1 MKISFEILMQIRK
14 EDFRFCLHWFLRD
27 LPEFCYQLKKEGNR
41 NAVKQKQ
48 AVRDYAE
55 NLRGSIVSTNT
66 VFLWLFGTAD
76 LFDALKNY
84 AKYVTPDHRENSDH
98 VTYPAS
104 TIV

>member
-41 NAVKQKQ
+41 NTVKQKQ

-55 NLRGSIVSTNT
+55 NLRGYIVSTNT
-66 VFLWLFGTAD
+66 VFL
-76 LFDALKNY
+76 
-84 AKYVTPDHRENSDH
+84 
-98 VTYPAS
+98 
-104 TIV
+104 